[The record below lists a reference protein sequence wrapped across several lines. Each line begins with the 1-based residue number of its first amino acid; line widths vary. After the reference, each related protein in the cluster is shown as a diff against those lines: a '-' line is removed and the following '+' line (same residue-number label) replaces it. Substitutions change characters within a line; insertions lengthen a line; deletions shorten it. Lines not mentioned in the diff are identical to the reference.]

1 MVVRQAFSLCK
12 KGCGGKFPVGTIGDK
27 LTHETKC
34 DGKRHRGVYRKRE
47 EKDLGIE
54 LVQQAEPIPALWAS
68 ALA

>member
-34 DGKRHRGVYRKRE
+34 DGKRRRGVYRKHENEDFERFE
-47 EKDLGIE
+47 SET
-54 LVQQAEPIPALWAS
+54 EPIPALWAS